1 VPVVPATD
9 PDLFRPGAPAWVDV
23 RDDAESAFDAFV
35 TARYGALVVLAR
47 YISRD
52 PDRAEDV
59 VQEVLGRVYARWAR
73 IRGLDAPDAY
83 VRRMVVR
90 ECLSWRRRRSNGEV
104 PNDPGALPVVGVDDG
119 TTRQAERDA
128 MLRYL
133 SRLSTRQRAVLV
145 LRHYEDLT
153 DFQIAEVLGIRE
165 GTVRSHAMAGLD
177 RLRTLMLEDAVGA
190 RTGTEGPR

>member
-1 VPVVPATD
+1 MSVVPAA
-9 PDLFRPGAPAWVDV
+9 DLDLVRSGTSGWVDV
-23 RDDAESAFDAFV
+23 RDDAERAFDAFV

-59 VQEVLGRVYARWAR
+59 VQEVLGRVYARWSR

-90 ECLSWRRRRSNGEV
+90 ECLSWRRRRSSSEV
-104 PNDPGALPVVGVDDG
+104 PADPGALPVVGVDDG

-145 LRHYEDLT
+145 LRHYEDLP
-153 DFQIAEVLGIRE
+153 DAQIAEVLGIRE
-165 GTVRSHAMAGLD
+165 VTVRSHAMAGLD
-177 RLRTLMLEDAVGA
+177 RLRVLVLEDAVGA
-190 RTGTEGPR
+190 AARTEGRR